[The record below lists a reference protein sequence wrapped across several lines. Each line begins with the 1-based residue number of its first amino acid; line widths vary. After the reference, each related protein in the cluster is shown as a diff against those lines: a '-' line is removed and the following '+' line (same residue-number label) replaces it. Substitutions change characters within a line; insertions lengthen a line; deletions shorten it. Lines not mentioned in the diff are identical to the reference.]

1 MPEPRFISVAVN
13 WNALARLFPQY
24 LPAWLMS
31 LVFHLSLVLLL
42 ALVHVVGTG
51 SWHGN
56 SLALNVDAGGVD
68 GLGDEGEGLLAEA
81 GVLPNALG
89 DAEREGSSEDTQT
102 TGAQEALE
110 ASALALADDSL
121 KSLGID
127 GIALDGHGGTL
138 GPKPGGVL
146 GSEGAAGSGDG
157 PTHTDVFGLAA
168 EGTRFVYVFDRSES
182 MNSVLTYTSEG
193 EPVYSIT
200 PLEAAKAELLKS
212 LKDLDRRHR
221 FHIVFYNNEPWLF
234 DPGQSPSRMVVAS
247 RENKLR
253 ASLFVHS
260 VYGHGNTDHIK
271 PLEMALRMKPDVIF
285 LLTDGEAKDD
295 PTNFE
300 LARLQKLNDGATRI
314 NVIQFCYTMRTGSS
328 LVRLAN
334 ENGGRHKF
342 INISHL
348 GPGAQANPALP

>member
-1 MPEPRFISVAVN
+1 MSEPRLIYVAVN
-13 WNALARLFPQY
+13 WNALTRLFPQY

-56 SLALNVDAGGVD
+56 PLALNVDAGGVD

-81 GVLPNALG
+81 SALPDALG
-89 DAEREGSSEDTQT
+89 DAQREGQSEETQT
-102 TGAQEALE
+102 SAAEEALE
-110 ASALALADDSL
+110 PSALALADDSL

-127 GIALDGHGGTL
+127 GIALDGHGTGDS
-138 GPKPGGVL
+138 KAGGVL

-221 FHIVFYNNEPWLF
+221 FHIVFY
-234 DPGQSPSRMVVAS
+234 
-247 RENKLR
+247 
-253 ASLFVHS
+253 
-260 VYGHGNTDHIK
+260 
-271 PLEMALRMKPDVIF
+271 
-285 LLTDGEAKDD
+285 
-295 PTNFE
+295 
-300 LARLQKLNDGATRI
+300 
-314 NVIQFCYTMRTGSS
+314 
-328 LVRLAN
+328 
-334 ENGGRHKF
+334 
-342 INISHL
+342 
-348 GPGAQANPALP
+348 

>member
-1 MPEPRFISVAVN
+1 MSEPRLISVAVN
-13 WNALARLFPQY
+13 WNALTRFFPQY

-56 SLALNVDAGGVD
+56 PLALNVDAGGVD
-68 GLGDEGEGLLAEA
+68 GLGDEGAELLAEA
-81 GVLPNALG
+81 SALPDALG
-89 DAEREGSSEDTQT
+89 NAPSEGQTEETPPSGAEQ
-102 TGAQEALE
+102 ALE

-127 GIALDGHGGTL
+127 GIALDGHGTGD
-138 GPKPGGVL
+138 PKPGGVL

-247 RENKLR
+247 RENKRR

-260 VYGHGNTDHIK
+260 VYGHGNTNHIK
-271 PLEMALRMKPDVIF
+271 PLELALRMKPDVIF
-285 LLTDGEAKDD
+285 VLTDGEAKDD
-295 PTNFE
+295 PTDYE
-300 LARLQKLNDGATRI
+300 LAKLHKLNDGATRI
-314 NVIQFCYTMRTGSS
+314 NVVQFCYSLRTRSS

-334 ENGGRHKF
+334 ENGGQHKF

-348 GPGAQANPALP
+348 GPGAQVNPALP